1 MTSGPTTNQMMICIN
16 SSFPTP
22 AGVYN
27 SIVRPEQVFIEANE
41 IEQIPEIYPFIEN
54 LYTAVLGFPTI
65 IFINVSETLDLT
77 DSPSVF
83 AKHFISV
90 SETLD
95 LTDSATGVRKVFISV
110 TESLDLT
117 DSRTVFAKHFI
128 NVSDTLDLTDTRTVF
143 AKHFINVNETLDLT
157 DTRTIFAKKFIS
169 VAENLDLTDARTVFR
184 KAFIAVSESLDLT
197 DSANVVVTPGGPPP
211 PPQIGPMVGGYKP
224 RKDTVP
230 VLRDIFQPEY
240 IMPKIVNISVQ
251 ENLDLVDDVNIRKI
265 PRKMRT
271 AVELFF
277 EAKATPLVQEQLDMT
292 DSVEIKVIRKGS
304 QKIFNQLMGIA
315 ETLDLIDELSPES
328 AEGIAQD
335 INLGITKTNRLGQAL
350 EEKLQR
356 DLKKQLNLILKDYK
370 NSIVINDEVIKE
382 KYKDE
387 IYALIR
393 VAVEESYRLG
403 IQYVGKALKEKSIFL
418 SKKDFANIESETIR
432 INEMLWRSIFEKLRK
447 YRLNRTIGRSPL
459 NYFGDFNV

>member
-1 MTSGPTTNQMMICIN
+1 MTSATTQQICSAVIHSYCLPSPMAHTHAQQVIPRVVDIQKNTPTYVFKKYIPSRFTFWRKALNLPLYISVN
-16 SSFPTP
+16 ETLDLTDSPT
-22 AGVYN
+22 
-27 SIVRPEQVFIEANE
+27 VFGKR
-41 IEQIPEIYPFIEN
+41 FIS
-54 LYTAVLGFPTI
+54 
-65 IFINVSETLDLT
+65 VSETLDLT
-77 DSPSVF
+77 DTRTVF

-95 LTDSATGVRKVFISV
+95 LTD
-110 TESLDLT
+110 
-117 DSRTVFAKHFI
+117 
-128 NVSDTLDLTDTRTVF
+128 TRT
-143 AKHFINVNETLDLT
+143 T
-157 DTRTIFAKKFIS
+157 FAKKFRS
-169 VAENLDLTDARTVFR
+169 VAETLDLTDARTVFR

-197 DSANVVVTPGGPPP
+197 DSANVSASTPP
-211 PPQIGPMVGGYKP
+211 PPQIGPIAGARKKV

-230 VLRDIFQPEY
+230 VLRDIFKPEY
-240 IMPKIVNISVQ
+240 LMPKIVNISVQ

-265 PRKMRT
+265 PRKNRT

-304 QKIFNQLMGIA
+304 QKIFKQLMGIA
-315 ETLDLIDELSPES
+315 ETLDLIDELNPEN

-335 INLGITKTNRLGQAL
+335 INLGITKTNRLGQAI

-370 NSIVINDEVIKE
+370 NSIVVNDEVIRE

-403 IQYVGKALKEKSIFL
+403 INYVGKALREKNIFL

-432 INEMLWRSIFEKLRK
+432 INEMLWRSIFDKLRK
-447 YRLNRTIGRSPL
+447 YRLNRTIGKSPL
-459 NYFGDFNV
+459 NYFGDFNI